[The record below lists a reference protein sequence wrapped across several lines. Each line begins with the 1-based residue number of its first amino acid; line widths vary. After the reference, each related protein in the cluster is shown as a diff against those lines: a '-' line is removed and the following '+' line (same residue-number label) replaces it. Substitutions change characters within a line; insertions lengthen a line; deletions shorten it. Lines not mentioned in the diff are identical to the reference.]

1 MIEIRIPKE
10 IKNYRE
16 KLFFG
21 LTLRQC
27 ICAGVALLI
36 CVPLYIFGNKFL
48 PQEAVSWLVL
58 IIAAP
63 LMLAGF
69 FRYNDMTFEQFAVE
83 YFFHNFTPQKRL
95 YSYEPPFM
103 EFRREYLAK
112 ELAEEI
118 AEKQKKNGFFNKL
131 RKTAR
136 QEDTENASEEQK
148 EETAVSA

>member
-21 LTLRQC
+21 LTLRQS

-36 CVPLYIFGNKFL
+36 CVPLYIFGNKFI
-48 PQEAVSWLVL
+48 PQEALSWLVIL
-58 IIAAP
+58 IAAP

-83 YFFHNFTPQKRL
+83 FIYHSFTPQKRVC
-95 YSYEPPFM
+95 SYEPIFI
-103 EFRREYLAK
+103 ELRNEYISD
-112 ELAEEI
+112 ELAAEI
-118 AEKQKKNGFFNKL
+118 EDKENKSALKRFL
-131 RKTAR
+131 RKAGIR
-136 QEDTENASEEQK
+136 RG
-148 EETAVSA
+148 

>member
-27 ICAGVALLI
+27 ICAAAALLI
-36 CVPLYIFGNKFL
+36 CVPLYIFGSRYFS
-48 PQEAVSWLVL
+48 QEIISWIVM

-69 FRYNDMTFEQFAVE
+69 FRYNDMNFEKFAVE
-83 YFFHNFTPQKRL
+83 WFYHHFSEQKRE
-95 YSYEPPFM
+95 YSFEPVFM
-103 EFRREYLAK
+103 ELRRAYLEE
-112 ELAEEI
+112 ELAAEI
-118 AEKQKKNGFFNKL
+118 ESTRSRNFFGITL
-131 RKTAR
+131 RRK
-136 QEDTENASEEQK
+136 
-148 EETAVSA
+148 

>member
-36 CVPLYIFGNKFL
+36 CVPLYIFGNRFL
-48 PQEAVSWLVL
+48 PQEMVSWLVIL
-58 IIAAP
+58 IAAP

-69 FRYNDMTFEQFAVE
+69 FRYNDMMFEQFAVE
-83 YFFHNFTPQKRL
+83 FFFHNFTPQKRV
-95 YSYEPPFM
+95 YSYEPIYM
-103 EFRREYLAK
+103 DLRKEYLAE
-112 ELAEEI
+112 ELAAEIEER
-118 AEKQKKNGFFNKL
+118 GSGNKL
-131 RKTAR
+131 QKIFKGRK
-136 QEDTENASEEQK
+136 K
-148 EETAVSA
+148 H

>member
-21 LTLRQC
+21 LTLRQS

-36 CVPLYIFGNKFL
+36 CVPLYIFGNKFI
-48 PQEAVSWLVL
+48 PQEALSWLVIL
-58 IIAAP
+58 IAAP

-83 YFFHNFTPQKRL
+83 FIYHSFTPQKRV
-95 YSYEPPFM
+95 YSYEPIFI
-103 EFRREYLAK
+103 ELRNEYISD
-112 ELAEEI
+112 ELAAEI
-118 AEKQKKNGFFNKL
+118 EDKENKSALKRFL
-131 RKTAR
+131 RKAGIR
-136 QEDTENASEEQK
+136 RG
-148 EETAVSA
+148 

>member
-36 CVPLYIFGNKFL
+36 CVPLYIFGNKIM
-48 PQEAVSWLVL
+48 PQEIVSWLVIL
-58 IIAAP
+58 IAAP

-69 FRYNDMTFEQFAVE
+69 FRYNDMMFEQFAVE
-83 YFFHNFTPQKRL
+83 MYYQNFTPQKRV
-95 YSYEPPFM
+95 YSYEPIFM
-103 EFRREYLAK
+103 ELREKY
-112 ELAEEI
+112 LAEELEAQTEPKSTYGFI
-118 AEKQKKNGFFNKL
+118 KRIFVGRGKKNDG
-131 RKTAR
+131 
-136 QEDTENASEEQK
+136 
-148 EETAVSA
+148 

>member
-36 CVPLYIFGNKFL
+36 CVPLYIFGNRFL
-48 PQEAVSWLVL
+48 PQEMVSWLVIL
-58 IIAAP
+58 IAAP

-69 FRYNDMTFEQFAVE
+69 FRYNDMMFEQFAVE
-83 YFFHNFTPQKRL
+83 FFYQNFTPQKRV
-95 YSYEPPFM
+95 YSYEPIYM
-103 EFRREYLAK
+103 DFRKEYLAE
-112 ELAEEI
+112 ELAAEIEE
-118 AEKQKKNGFFNKL
+118 NKSKSALKRIL
-131 RKTAR
+131 RKAGMR
-136 QEDTENASEEQK
+136 NG
-148 EETAVSA
+148 

>member
-27 ICAGVALLI
+27 ICAGAALLI

-48 PQEAVSWLVL
+48 PQEAVSWLVIL
-58 IIAAP
+58 IAAP
-63 LMLAGF
+63 LMMAGF
-69 FRYNDMTFEQFAVE
+69 FQYNDMMFEQFAVE
-83 YFFHNFTPQKRL
+83 LFYQNFTSQKRV

-103 EFRREYLAK
+103 EFRNAYIAE
-112 ELAEEI
+112 ELAAEI
-118 AEKQKKNGFFNKL
+118 EAVESKSAFKRFL
-131 RKTAR
+131 RKAGFKR
-136 QEDTENASEEQK
+136 G
-148 EETAVSA
+148 

>member
-27 ICAGVALLI
+27 LCAGAALLI
-36 CVPLYIFGNKFL
+36 SVPLYIFGNKIL
-48 PQEAVSWLVL
+48 PQEAVSWIVILV
-58 IIAAP
+58 AVP

-69 FRYNDMTFEQFAVE
+69 FRYNDMMFEQFAVE
-83 YFFHNFTPQKRL
+83 FMFHNFTPQKRI

-103 EFRREYLAK
+103 EFRNLYLSEELAAEIEAK
-112 ELAEEI
+112 EN
-118 AEKQKKNGFFNKL
+118 KNFIRELFKG
-131 RKTAR
+131 RK
-136 QEDTENASEEQK
+136 
-148 EETAVSA
+148 VH

>member
-27 ICAGVALLI
+27 LCAGAALLI
-36 CVPLYIFGNKFL
+36 CVPLYIFGNKIL
-48 PQEAVSWLVL
+48 PQEALSWIVIL
-58 IIAAP
+58 IAAP

-69 FRYNDMTFEQFAVE
+69 FRYNDMVFEQFAIE
-83 YFFHNFTPQKRL
+83 FFFHNFTPQKRI

-103 EFRREYLAK
+103 EFRNIYIAEELAVEIKAK
-112 ELAEEI
+112 ESKSALKRI
-118 AEKQKKNGFFNKL
+118 MRKVGFK
-131 RKTAR
+131 RG
-136 QEDTENASEEQK
+136 
-148 EETAVSA
+148 

>member
-27 ICAGVALLI
+27 VCAGVALLI

-112 ELAEEI
+112 ELAEEV
-118 AEKQKKNGFFNKL
+118 AEKQKKSGFFNKL

-136 QEDTENASEEQK
+136 
-148 EETAVSA
+148 